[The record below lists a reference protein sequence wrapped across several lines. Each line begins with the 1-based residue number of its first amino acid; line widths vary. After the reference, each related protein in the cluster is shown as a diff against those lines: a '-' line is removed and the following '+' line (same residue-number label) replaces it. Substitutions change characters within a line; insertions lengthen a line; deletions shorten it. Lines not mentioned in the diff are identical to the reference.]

1 MCSPCY
7 AGFICWKK
15 SLRLREAKKGFGD
28 NVLKWV
34 WAIAQ
39 RIPLIH
45 EKYRFRAECAAF
57 YD

>member
-1 MCSPCY
+1 MLVSFV
-7 AGFICWKK
+7 GKK

-28 NVLKWV
+28 NVPKWV
-34 WAIAQ
+34 WAIAR